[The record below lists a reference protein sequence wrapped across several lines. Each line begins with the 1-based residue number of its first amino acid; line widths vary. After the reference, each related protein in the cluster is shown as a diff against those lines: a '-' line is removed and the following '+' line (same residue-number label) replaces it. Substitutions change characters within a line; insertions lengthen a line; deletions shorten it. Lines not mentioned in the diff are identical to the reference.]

1 MKYLILMS
9 LTKRFLVT
17 IPNSI
22 EKEVKKYPYFVQ
34 NKFREAI
41 EKFEKGERLDI
52 IKKQGSD
59 NEYRIRIG
67 RYKIILIKTGINTFY
82 VSDFGPRENIYS
94 FLV

>member
-1 MKYLILMS
+1 MTS
-9 LTKRFLVT
+9 TKKFSVV

-34 NKFREAI
+34 NKFRESI

-67 RYKIILIKTGINTFY
+67 RYRIVLIKTGSNSFY
-82 VSDFGPRENIYS
+82 VSDFGPRENIYG
-94 FLV
+94 FLI